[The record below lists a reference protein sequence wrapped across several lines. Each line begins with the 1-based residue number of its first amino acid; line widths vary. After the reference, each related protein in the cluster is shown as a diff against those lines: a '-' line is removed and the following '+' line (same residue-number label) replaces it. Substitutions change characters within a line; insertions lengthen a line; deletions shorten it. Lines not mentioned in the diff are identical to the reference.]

1 MTRPVSLTEVR
12 SWLDGQLRVAEIP
25 DYPGALNGLQVESDG
40 PVRRLI
46 AAVDASLATIKEAR
60 SGDLFLTHHG
70 LFWDGSAP
78 IAGRRYHKVKA
89 LLEAGA
95 ALYSAHIPLD
105 LHPEIGN
112 NVLLARALGVTVE
125 GWFGRFQGMPIG
137 VHGPLVVDR
146 DALTAKVSALLGAVP
161 KVIPGGPQRVGRIG
175 IVTGAA
181 GGMIAEAKEAGCD
194 TFLTGEGSHHTYFDA
209 MEIGVNVFY
218 AGHYA
223 TETFGIKAL
232 AERTA
237 RQFDLPWEFHDHP
250 TGL

>member
-1 MTRPVSLTEVR
+1 MTRSAPLLEITT
-12 SWLDGQLRVAEIP
+12 WLDGQLRIGEIP
-25 DYPGALNGLQVESDG
+25 DYPGALNGLQVQCDG
-40 PVRRLI
+40 PVRRLV
-46 AAVDASLATIKEAR
+46 AAVDASLATVGDAR

-78 IAGRRYHKVKA
+78 IAGRRYHKVKS
-89 LLEAGA
+89 LLDAGA

-112 NVLLARALGVTVE
+112 NVLLAKALGVPVD
-125 GWFGRFQGMPIG
+125 GWFGRFQGVPIG
-137 VHGPLVVDR
+137 VHGPLATDR
-146 DALTAKVSALLGAVP
+146 AALTAKVGALLGAVP
-161 KVIPGGPQRVGRIG
+161 KLIPGGPERVARVG

-181 GGMIAEAKEAGCD
+181 GGMIAEAKDAGCD
-194 TFLTGEGSHHTYFDA
+194 TFITGEGSHHTFFDA
-209 MEIGVNVFY
+209 MEIGVNVFF

-223 TETFGIKAL
+223 TETFGVKAL

-237 RQFDLPWEFHDHP
+237 RQFDLPWEFRDHP

>member
-1 MTRPVSLTEVR
+1 MTRPVSLVEVTT
-12 SWLDGQLRVAEIP
+12 WLDAQLRITEIP
-25 DYPGALNGLQVESDG
+25 DYPGAMNGLQVECDT

-46 AAVDASLATIKEAR
+46 AAVDASLATVREAR
-60 SGDLFLTHHG
+60 SGDLFVTHHG
-70 LFWDGSAP
+70 LFWDGAAP
-78 IAGRRYHKVKA
+78 IAGRRYQKVKA

-105 LHPEIGN
+105 LHPEVGN
-112 NVLLARALGVTVE
+112 NVLLAKALGVPVE

-137 VHGPLVVDR
+137 VLGPLEVDR
-146 DALTAKVSALLGAVP
+146 AALTAKVGALLGAVP
-161 KVIPGGPQRVGRIG
+161 KVIPGGPERVARVG
-175 IVTGAA
+175 IVSGAA

-194 TFLTGEGSHHTYFDA
+194 TFITGEGSHHTYFDA
-209 MEIGVNVFY
+209 MEIGVNVLY

-223 TETFGIKAL
+223 TETFGVKAL

-237 RQFDLPWEFHDHP
+237 RQFALPWEFRDHP